1 MVKIFYKIH
10 QSIKQRECPLVKDFL
25 TLYIESSLT
34 LKNVSQATIK
44 TYRTAWAHIF
54 KRLRKQNKDLS
65 KQPFGFGTFGSNQS
79 TCFFTSD
86 AWPKARD
93 FVLNADKSLLGT
105 EMSYNS
111 FYCKRITGHWLVY
124 VRRTTTLL
132 WHVVFDP
139 FDTKHTNVL
148 SVQSRSAASS
158 VSMCFDGKSKPNERA
173 NERNFR
179 YRIDVCGCLFG
190 PHHQGGCSR
199 LVCLF
204 VGIWLFKCLWQTL
217 ERATSRRTAKEK
229 KNVIPL
235 NFFRKWTSGN
245 TEKSK
250 HKTLQSRQ
258 GIHIKRQKNDQLP
271 IPCCIG
277 FFFILATTLRSAQI
291 DEWKWSTSTE
301 NDWIIYFYRHFINP
315 ISLETSSAT
324 RKLNFPYLK
333 FHPTLI
339 RLV

>member
-1 MVKIFYKIH
+1 
-10 QSIKQRECPLVKDFL
+10 
-25 TLYIESSLT
+25 
-34 LKNVSQATIK
+34 
-44 TYRTAWAHIF
+44 
-54 KRLRKQNKDLS
+54 
-65 KQPFGFGTFGSNQS
+65 
-79 TCFFTSD
+79 
-86 AWPKARD
+86 
-93 FVLNADKSLLGT
+93 
-105 EMSYNS
+105 MSYNC

-217 ERATSRRTAKEK
+217 ERDTSRRTAKEK
-229 KNVIPL
+229 KITSFL
-235 NFFRKWTSGN
+235 LISSGN
-245 TEKSK
+245 EHLEILKKANIK
-250 HKTLQSRQ
+250 HYKADKVY
-258 GIHIKRQKNDQLP
+258 I
-271 IPCCIG
+271 
-277 FFFILATTLRSAQI
+277 
-291 DEWKWSTSTE
+291 
-301 NDWIIYFYRHFINP
+301 
-315 ISLETSSAT
+315 
-324 RKLNFPYLK
+324 
-333 FHPTLI
+333 
-339 RLV
+339 